1 MSALNSWPR
10 RRLPP
15 ALTDLAL
22 GVLLTGWCL
31 ALPSLVPASEALHNA
46 PGGWWVAL
54 ILVCGAPITVHHRF
68 PLASLVVVAVTCS
81 ILQALGYVPHLV
93 GPQGTAISPTY
104 LCAATALFLTAVRTE
119 RRTAALVALLHV
131 PALSVTEAVLAPA
144 GHWLAAGMTEAV
156 LTAAAWSLGRLVR
169 TRTAMQDQALE
180 RAKALEGEQL
190 AKARAAVMEE
200 RARIARELHDIVAH
214 NVSLMIVQTIAADRV
229 QARDPE
235 KAHELHRT
243 IEETGR
249 ATVAELR
256 QLLDVLRTDD
266 EDDTDPSKQP
276 PQPTIDAIPALL
288 ESVRAAGLQVHCA
301 ISGEPADLSAG
312 SQLAVYRIVQEA
324 LTNTLKHAGRT
335 RTAVT
340 LAWEHDRRML
350 SLRICDAGPGE
361 QAAPS
366 PAHVFDRGAGHGLVG
381 IRERVAAM
389 GGTLHTGH
397 RPGGGYCVHAALPL
411 PSVYGPPPPD
421 DRSSCVLADPVGHE
435 DGTGSHDDGTGSH
448 DDEAG
453 TVLALPVT

>member
-1 MSALNSWPR
+1 MSALDSWPR

-15 ALTDLAL
+15 ALTDLVL
-22 GVLLTGWCL
+22 GVALTGWCL
-31 ALPSLVPASEALHNA
+31 ALPFLVPASEDLHNA

-54 ILVCGAPITVHHRF
+54 VLLCGAPVTVHHRF
-68 PLASLVVVAVTCS
+68 PLASLVVVAVACS
-81 ILQALGYVPHLV
+81 VLQALRYVPHLV
-93 GPQGTAISPTY
+93 GPQGTAISPSY
-104 LCAATALFLTAVRTE
+104 LCTATALFLAAVRIE
-119 RRTAALVALLHV
+119 HRTAALVALLHV

-144 GHWLAAGMTEAV
+144 GHWLAAGTTEAV
-156 LTAAAWSLGRLVR
+156 LTAAAWSFGRLVR
-169 TRTAMQDQALE
+169 TRTAMQNQTLE

-190 AKARAAVMEE
+190 ANARAAVMEE

-214 NVSLMIVQTIAADRV
+214 NVSLMVVQTIAADRV

-249 ATVAELR
+249 ATVTELR
-256 QLLDVLRTDD
+256 QLLDVLHTDD

-288 ESVRAAGLQVHCA
+288 ESVRAAGLQVRCTV
-301 ISGEPADLSAG
+301 SGEPVDLSTG

-335 RTAVT
+335 RTAVV
-340 LAWEHDRRML
+340 LAWEHDRRRL

-361 QAAPS
+361 QVAPS
-366 PAHVFDRGAGHGLVG
+366 PAPAPARGTGHGLVG

-389 GGTLHTGH
+389 GGTLHTGR

-411 PSVYGPPPPD
+411 PSAYGPPPPD
-421 DRSSCVLADPVGHE
+421 DRHPCGIAEPVRHGDADGPG
-435 DGTGSHDDGTGSH
+435 GG
-448 DDEAG
+448 AG
-453 TVLALPVT
+453 TVLALPAP

>member
-54 ILVCGAPITVHHRF
+54 IMVCGAPLAVHHRF

-81 ILQALGYVPHLV
+81 ILQALSYVPHLV

-119 RRTAALVALLHV
+119 HRTAALVALLHV

-144 GHWLAAGMTEAV
+144 GHWLAAGTTEAV
-156 LTAAAWSLGRLVR
+156 LMAAAWSLGRLVR

-301 ISGEPADLSAG
+301 ISGEPVDLSAG

-340 LAWEHDRRML
+340 LTWEHDRRRL

-381 IRERVAAM
+381 IRERVSAM

-411 PSVYGPPPPD
+411 PSAYDPPPPD
-421 DRSSCVLADPVGHE
+421 DRSSCVLAEPVRHE
-435 DGTGSHDDGTGSH
+435 DGTGSH